1 MLTGEVKPEEKT
13 RTVGELYK
21 ETELMIQHEMEDL
34 KKRPLNAKEKSDS
47 ERIARIM
54 ANHVLRQMGII

>member
-1 MLTGEVKPEEKT
+1 MLTGEVKHEEKT

-21 ETELMIQHEMEDL
+21 ETERMIQREMEEL
-34 KKRPLNAKEKSDS
+34 KKRPLSSKEKSDS
-47 ERIARIM
+47 EKMARIM